1 MLNIFKRTVF
11 AIVAF
16 ALMSGVALAGSS
28 IVIKGSTTVLP
39 IAQGT
44 LEAFMK
50 KHPEVQISLSGG
62 GSGEGIK
69 ALIDKTTDIA
79 TSSREIKK
87 EEIELAKTKNVN
99 PVANVVANDAIVP
112 VVNPKN
118 KVKNLSVDQL
128 SQIYQGKITNW
139 KEVGGEDLKIVVISR
154 DSSSGTFES
163 WDHFVMK
170 KAKVAPQAQMLASN
184 GAIVTAVAKNRYA
197 ISYLGIGYV
206 NKSVKP
212 LQVNGITASIATA
225 LSKEYP
231 MSRELYMY
239 TDGDATG
246 DVAKYIAFVKSAE
259 GQKIV
264 VKAGFVPLVAAKKAG
279 KTDKK

>member
-1 MLNIFKRTVF
+1 MLSIFKKAMF
-11 AIVAF
+11 AVALLL
-16 ALMSGVALAGSS
+16 AMSGVALAESS

-50 KHPEVQISLSGG
+50 KNPGVQMSLSGG

-79 TSSREIKK
+79 TSSREIKDK
-87 EEIELAKTKNVN
+87 EIELARSKGVH
-99 PVANVVANDAIVP
+99 PVAHVVAFDAIIP
-112 VVNPKN
+112 VVHPKN
-118 KVKNLSVDQL
+118 KVANLSIDQL

-139 KEVGGEDLKIVVISR
+139 KEVGGDDLKIVVISR
-154 DSSSGTFES
+154 DSSSGTYES

-170 KAKVAPQAQMLASN
+170 KAKVTPRAQMLASN
-184 GAIVTAVAKNRYA
+184 GALVTAVSKNKYA
-197 ISYLGIGYV
+197 IAYLGIGYV
-206 NKSVKP
+206 NKSVKA
-212 LQVNGITASIATA
+212 LQVNGVTASMKTA
-225 LSKEYP
+225 MSREYP

-239 TDGDATG
+239 TNGEPAGDS
-246 DVAKYIAFVKSAE
+246 AKYIAFVKSAE

-264 VKAGFVPLVAAKKAG
+264 AKEGFVPLGDGK
-279 KTDKK
+279 KTDKKK

>member
-1 MLNIFKRTVF
+1 MLSIFKKTVM
-11 AIVAF
+11 AMVAF
-16 ALMSGVALAGSS
+16 VLMSGLAFAGSS

-39 IAQGT
+39 VAQGT

-50 KHPEVQISLSGG
+50 KNPGVQMSLSGG
-62 GSGEGIK
+62 GSGEGAK
-69 ALIDKTTDIA
+69 ALIDKTAHIA
-79 TSSREIKK
+79 NMSREMKK
-87 EEIELAKTKNVN
+87 EEIELAKTKGVN

-112 VVNPKN
+112 VVHPKN
-118 KVKNLSVDQL
+118 KVKNLSIDQL

-170 KAKVAPQAQMLASN
+170 KSKVAPQAQMLASN

-225 LSKEYP
+225 LSREYP
-231 MSRELYMY
+231 LSRELYMY

-246 DVAKYIAFVKSAE
+246 DVAKYIDFVKSPE

-264 VKAGFVPLVAAKKAG
+264 VKEGFVPLTEAKKTG
-279 KTDKK
+279 KSKK

>member
-1 MLNIFKRTVF
+1 MTS
-11 AIVAF
+11 A
-16 ALMSGVALAGSS
+16 ALAAES

-39 IAQGT
+39 VAQGA
-44 LEAFMK
+44 LEAYMK
-50 KHPEVQISLSGG
+50 ANPGVQISLSGG
-62 GSGEGIK
+62 GSGEGVK

-87 EEIELAKTKNVN
+87 EEIALAETKGVK
-99 PVANVVANDAIVP
+99 PVAHVVAIDAIIP

-118 KVKNLSVDQL
+118 KVSNLSIDQL

-170 KAKVAPQAQMLASN
+170 KAKVTPKAQMLASN
-184 GAIVTAVAKNRYA
+184 GALVTAVAKNRYA
-197 ISYLGIGYV
+197 VAYLGIGYV
-206 NKSVKP
+206 NKTVKP
-212 LQVNGITASIATA
+212 MQVNGITASVQTA
-225 LSKEYP
+225 MSKEYP
-231 MSRELYMY
+231 FSRELYMY
-239 TDGDATG
+239 TNGEPTG
-246 DVAKYIAFVKSAE
+246 EVAKFIAFVKSAE

-264 VKAGFVPLVAAKKAG
+264 AKEGFVPLSDVKKAG
-279 KTDKK
+279 KKK

>member
-1 MLNIFKRTVF
+1 MFSIFKKTLWI
-11 AIVAF
+11 IVACG
-16 ALMSGVALAGSS
+16 LMNGVAFAGSS

-39 IAQGT
+39 VAQGT

-50 KHPEVQISLSGG
+50 KNPQIQMSLSGG
-62 GSGEGIK
+62 GSGDGIK

-87 EEIELAKTKNVN
+87 EEITLAQTKGIK
-99 PVANVVANDAIVP
+99 PVAHVVAHDAIIP
-112 VVNPKN
+112 VVHPKN
-118 KVKNLSVDQL
+118 KVSNLSIDQL

-170 KAKVAPQAQMLASN
+170 KAKVTPRAQMLASN
-184 GAIVTAVAKNRYA
+184 GAIVTAIAKNRYA
-197 ISYLGIGYV
+197 IGYLGIGYV
-206 NKSVKP
+206 NKSVKGV
-212 LQVNGITASIATA
+212 QVNGITASVATA

-231 MSRELYMY
+231 FSRELYMY
-239 TDGDATG
+239 TDGDAKG
-246 DVAKYIAFVKSAE
+246 DVAKYIAFVKSPE

-264 VKAGFVPLVAAKKAG
+264 VKEGFVPLTEAKKTG
-279 KTDKK
+279 KGKK